1 MQYTNYPSKILQN
14 SANRWREKRQ
24 NITSS
29 LFECDEA
36 NKTKLNARILYLST
50 DETIKMN
57 QIKFVFKIKQS
68 KHYFPIE
75 ITLWYLYFIQN
86 KSLESIE
93 ILPITILLD
102 IIHFIA
108 HPCSFFQPNKYKIML
123 YMMITRNCHYFC
135 LQLYKKLYNCNLL

>member
-57 QIKFVFKIKQS
+57 QIKFVFKIK
-68 KHYFPIE
+68 
-75 ITLWYLYFIQN
+75 
-86 KSLESIE
+86 
-93 ILPITILLD
+93 
-102 IIHFIA
+102 
-108 HPCSFFQPNKYKIML
+108 
-123 YMMITRNCHYFC
+123 
-135 LQLYKKLYNCNLL
+135 